1 VTRTEGVNAVYND
14 SAITQRVMARL
25 ESVLGKDHVIQGR
38 PIMASDD
45 FAEFAGAGV
54 PSMMLNLGAVQPAK
68 FQAAQKSG
76 GILPGP
82 HSSLFA
88 PDEESSLKTGILV
101 ETTAVLEL
109 LSK

>member
-1 VTRTEGVNAVYND
+1 
-14 SAITQRVMARL
+14 
-25 ESVLGKDHVIQGR
+25 
-38 PIMASDD
+38 MASDD
-45 FAEFAGAGV
+45 FAEYAAAGV

-76 GILPGP
+76 EVLPGP

-88 PDEESSLKTGILV
+88 PDEELSLKTGILI